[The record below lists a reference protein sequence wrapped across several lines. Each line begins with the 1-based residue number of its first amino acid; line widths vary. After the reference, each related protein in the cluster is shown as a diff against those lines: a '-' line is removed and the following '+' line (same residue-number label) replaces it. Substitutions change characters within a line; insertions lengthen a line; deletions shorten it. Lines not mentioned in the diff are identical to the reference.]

1 MEDLERASAQR
12 EGLARYGVGFGAR
25 EEGDLPGS
33 NAANPL
39 GAGGRGS
46 TVRGGELFVARV
58 YYCPIYEH
66 HQLRRSSELFIF

>member
-1 MEDLERASAQR
+1 MEDFWQASAQR
-12 EGLARYGVGFGAR
+12 EGLARYGVGFVASG
-25 EEGDLPGS
+25 EGDLPGS
-33 NAANPL
+33 NAASLL